1 MVINKS
7 IFIQILCIILFFG
20 SFIHQS
26 YAQKPKLTSVSWLD
40 NWELEIKTGTAT
52 LLTPVP
58 DKYLERTNYVNI
70 PLHTSGIL
78 AIFSVKKSISS
89 HFEMGYQFDY
99 IRIQGKVKVS
109 ETDIN
114 VLTQAYNH
122 SYLIQY
128 NLKKTNEFKPL
139 FNYFLY
145 YKIGAISLKND
156 PLDKLPDGTVTNP
169 DSKGKFL
176 NNVAVLTGVGAGIKY
191 QLNSNFSLTSSLEL
205 NRSSDAVEEV
215 YQIQKIFYN
224 SSHSVNSYIAL
235 SFGLSYWFNFS
246 AQKESSYYKP
256 KSETEK
262 RLTQSKITRK
272 KGKSSASNQSTWFNS
287 KKAHKKKR

>member
-7 IFIQILCIILFFG
+7 IFIQIISIILFHG
-20 SFIHQS
+20 SFSPQL
-26 YAQKPKLTSVSWLD
+26 YAQKPKLSSSSFMD
-40 NWELEIKTGTAT
+40 NWELEIKTGTAA
-52 LLTPVP
+52 LLMPVP

-78 AIFSVKKSISS
+78 AIFAIKKSITS

-99 IRIQGKVKVS
+99 IRILGKVKVS
-109 ETDIN
+109 TTDIN

-122 SYLIQY
+122 SYSIQY
-128 NLKKTNEFKPL
+128 NLRKTNGYKPPLNYYL
-139 FNYFLY
+139 F

-156 PLDKLPDGTVTNP
+156 PLDKLPNGTVTNP

-176 NNVAVLTGVGAGIKY
+176 NNVAVLTGIGVGIRY
-191 QLNSNFSLTSSLEL
+191 QLNNNFSLNSSFEL

-215 YQIQKIFYN
+215 YKIQKIFYN
-224 SSHSVNSYIAL
+224 SSHTVNSYIAL
-235 SFGLSYWFNFS
+235 SFGLSYWFNLS
-246 AQKESSYYKP
+246 KQKETAFYKP

-262 RLTQSKITRK
+262 RVTQSKKIK
-272 KGKSSASNQSTWFNS
+272 AKSRSSGSNQSVWFNS
-287 KKAHKKKR
+287 SKAHKKKR